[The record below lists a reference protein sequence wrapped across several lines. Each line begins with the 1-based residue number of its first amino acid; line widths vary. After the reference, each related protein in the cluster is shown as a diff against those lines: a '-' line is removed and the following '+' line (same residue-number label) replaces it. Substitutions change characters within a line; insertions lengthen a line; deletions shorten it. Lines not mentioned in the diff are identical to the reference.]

1 MRLNALNVL
10 NILAG
15 TRLLHPPY
23 RLPRLLINNA
33 TINTTTT
40 ITTTAATTQVGVAPC
55 VGFVN
60 VLDVVGVVT
69 ELVEELVVV
78 VAVVTVLVEALVEV
92 FTELVVV
99 ARLLVV
105 VVVVIVV
112 VVVVVVDW
120 FVGCGSG
127 CIAMYIEPWPFV
139 MFTSP
144 NHARYS
150 VLSMIDALGIIVNA
164 VV

>member
-33 TINTTTT
+33 TINTTNT
-40 ITTTAATTQVGVAPC
+40 ITTTAAVTQVGNALC
-55 VGFVN
+55 DGFTLFVM
-60 VLDVVGVVT
+60 LDVVGVVT
-69 ELVEELVVV
+69 ELVE
-78 VAVVTVLVEALVEV
+78 V

-99 ARLLVV
+99 ATL
-105 VVVVIVV
+105 IVV

-139 MFTSP
+139 VFTSP
-144 NHARYS
+144 NHVRYS
-150 VLSMIDALGIIVNA
+150 VLSMIDAPGIIVNA

>member
-1 MRLNALNVL
+1 
-10 NILAG
+10 
-15 TRLLHPPY
+15 
-23 RLPRLLINNA
+23 
-33 TINTTTT
+33 
-40 ITTTAATTQVGVAPC
+40 VGVAPC
-55 VGFVN
+55 VGFVG

-78 VAVVTVLVEALVEV
+78 VAVVIALVETLVEV

-112 VVVVVVDW
+112 VVVVVVVVVDW
-120 FVGCGSG
+120 FIGCGSG

-139 MFTSP
+139 VFTSP
-144 NHARYS
+144 NHVRYS
-150 VLSMIDALGIIVNA
+150 VLSMIDAPGTIVNA